1 MSNPPMWFSP
11 DWRAIYARALAEILK
26 LEKLAR
32 EAGREIRP
40 REKRQ

>member
-1 MSNPPMWFSP
+1 MPPWFSP

-26 LEKLAR
+26 LEKLAK

-40 REKRQ
+40 RVEKQQ